1 MYADVISQFLF
12 QITSG
17 INPCFQR
24 YKRDNAL
31 AFQFIRSANYR
42 CLCDSRVTDQ
52 RAFYFRCAKSMA
64 GDVENVIDAADD
76 PKITVFIASC
86 AVAREIIAFEFTP
99 VLLAITLFV
108 AVDRAQHRRPWAT
121 DDQLATDI
129 RSYFMAFFIDH
140 CRIDAKERKR
150 RATRFG
156 WSRARQR
163 RDHDRAGLSLPPC
176 IDNGT
181 TSSANVFVIPNPRFR
196 IDRFA
201 NCA

>member
-1 MYADVISQFLF
+1 MIAQFFF
-12 QITSG
+12 QITRGANS
-17 INPCFQR
+17 CFQR
-24 YKRDNAL
+24 HKSDNSL
-31 AFQFIRSANYR
+31 PLQLIRPWDHR
-42 CLCDSRVTDQ
+42 CLRDSRVTDQ

-76 PKITVFIASC
+76 PKITVFITSC

-99 VLLAITLFV
+99 VLLAITPPV

-121 DDQLATDI
+121 DDQLATNI

-156 WSRARQR
+156 
-163 RDHDRAGLSLPPC
+163 
-176 IDNGT
+176 
-181 TSSANVFVIPNPRFR
+181 
-196 IDRFA
+196 
-201 NCA
+201 